1 MGTTDKYILDL
12 KNIAKDTLEKIDK
25 EQLSSY
31 ISGVKSVLFYIGKSA
46 LCIKYLKENV
56 NEDLVN
62 VSIEDIEVVS
72 SIISSISFKEAEEL
86 FDDKVLLNEEIKT
99 SIITILKYLDKD
111 ELIKF
116 KLGEL
121 YEAFITNKQK
131 KLLGQVYTPEYIV
144 KHMVS
149 LGITEE
155 EIVENPYFSVVDPA
169 CGAGYFLLEVYDR
182 VKQIFEKNFLIIIEK
197 HPEQENELKSG
208 IHSFILKYNLAG
220 FDIDPFAVYMT
231 RVSLMLKGDIKGNI
245 QTNIFNK
252 DILIEKNYNLLDF
265 LEEMPLEEYKMRKY
279 DLVIGNPPYIG
290 HKSIDKEYRKK
301 LQSTYYDV
309 YSDKAD
315 ISYCFFKKGY
325 QLLKDNGRLIYITSR
340 YFLEAPSA
348 KDLREFIKTNYKLE
362 ELVDFY
368 GRNIFKG
375 VGITPVIIN
384 AVKSQSSLERT
395 LIYRN
400 KSFMQSKEAN
410 LHLNRDFDKYY
421 VNQDNLDSNG
431 WLLVRDDEKKLFRK
445 IDIQGEYSLDEICQ
459 CNQGI
464 ITGCDKA
471 FIVDIETIEEENL
484 EKNICKP
491 WVKNSEVRKFRD
503 INSKRYILYTDLIKN
518 LDEYEHTKEH
528 ISPYKDKLQSR
539 RECLTGTREWYKL
552 QWGRDIDVF
561 KQPKILFPY
570 KASANEFTIEYR
582 EVCCSADVYILSLK
596 DYYKKEISLEYLV
609 SFLNSSLFEFYFK
622 SVAKKLNKGMYDYYP
637 NKLMTLKI
645 KLGEDRELIENKA
658 KIIMSLYNEI
668 EHTDNI
674 QRNKIRTENVI
685 NLEDKIKKE
694 IEHIDDYFFN
704 LYELEKNEI
713 DIVKKCT
720 TIV

>member
-471 FIVDIETIEEENL
+471 FIVDIETIEKENL

>member
-1 MGTTDKYILDL
+1 MKTTKKYTLDL
-12 KNIAKDTLEKIDK
+12 KNIAKDALEKMDK
-25 EQLSSY
+25 DKLDSY
-31 ISGVKSVLFYIGKSA
+31 TNGVKSILFYIGKLA
-46 LCIKYLKENV
+46 LCIKYMKENL
-56 NEDLVN
+56 NWDLINTKV
-62 VSIEDIEVVS
+62 EDIEVIFS
-72 SIISSISFKEAEEL
+72 TISSISFKDAEEL
-86 FDDKVLLNEEIKT
+86 FDDKVLLNEEVKT
-99 SIITILKYLDKD
+99 KILSILKCLDKN
-111 ELIKF
+111 EIKRF
-116 KLGEL
+116 SLGEL
-121 YEAFITNKQK
+121 YEAFITSKQK
-131 KLLGQVYTPEYIV
+131 KHLGQVYTPDYIV
-144 KHMVS
+144 KYMVS

-169 CGAGYFLLEVYDR
+169 CGAGYFLLEVYEKVR
-182 VKQIFEKNFLIIIEK
+182 QIFEKNYTTIIGK
-197 HPEQENELKSG
+197 HPELENELKEG
-208 IHSFILKYNLAG
+208 IHSFILKNNLTG

-231 RVSLMLKGDIKGNI
+231 RVSLILKGDIIGNI

-252 DILIEKNYNLLDF
+252 DILIEENYNLLDF
-265 LEEMPLEEYKMRKY
+265 LEDMPLEEYKMGRY

-301 LQSTYYDV
+301 LQGTYYDV

-348 KDLREFIKTNYKLE
+348 KDLRRFIKTNYVLE
-362 ELVDFY
+362 EIVDFY

-384 AVKSQSSLERT
+384 AVRSQSNKEGI

-400 KSFMQSKEAN
+400 KSFIQSKEAN
-410 LHLNRDFDKYY
+410 LNLNKDFDKYY
-421 VNQDNLDSNG
+421 VTQDILDSRG
-431 WLLVRDDEKKLFRK
+431 WLLVRDDEKKLFKK
-445 IDIQGEYSLDEICQ
+445 INIQGEYALEEICQ

-471 FIVDIETIEEENL
+471 FIVDIETIEKENL
-484 EKNICKP
+484 EKHICKP
-491 WVKNSEVRKFRD
+491 WVKNSEVRKYKG
-503 INSKRYILYTDLIKN
+503 INSKRFILYTDSIEN
-518 LDEYEHTKEH
+518 LDGYEYTKKH
-528 ISPYKDKLQSR
+528 ISPYKDKLKNR
-539 RECLTGTREWYKL
+539 RECLAGTREWYKL
-552 QWGRDIDVF
+552 QWGRDIDIF

-622 SVAKKLNKGMYDYYP
+622 SVAKKLNEGMYEYYP
-637 NKLMTLKI
+637 NKLMILKI
-645 KLGEDRELIENKA
+645 KLGKERDLIESKV
-658 KIIMSLYNEI
+658 KKIMSLYNRI
-668 EHTDNI
+668 GQIDNI
-674 QRNKIRTENVI
+674 QRNKLSYKNVKA
-685 NLEDKIKKE
+685 LEDEIKKE
-694 IEHIDDYFFN
+694 IEYIDDYYFT

-713 DIVKKCT
+713 DIIKKCT